1 MKIAI
6 LGATSQIAQ
15 DLILSFSKNKSY
27 NFSLFGRNVELLEEW
42 VSSANLNG
50 KYQVQKYSNFNR
62 NQDYDVIIN
71 FVGIGDP
78 VKAQKM
84 GNDIFKI
91 TEQYDDMALDYV
103 RCHKETKYIFL
114 SSGAVY
120 GGKYEEPVNE
130 NTVAMIDINNLVL
143 TDWYTI
149 AKLYAEAKH
158 RSLSDLSI
166 VDVRVFNYFS
176 HMQDMGARFLI
187 TDIVRAI
194 KNQEIFRTSSDNIVR
209 DFITP
214 PDFYNLIQA
223 TIDHKSINT
232 ALDCYTK
239 SPVAKFD
246 LLSELESKYGLRYEI
261 DGSIGIV
268 NATGAKLNY
277 YSVSKMVK
285 SIGYSPKNTSI
296 DGIIQE
302 IDKLQGENYLYVK
315 YR

>member
-1 MKIAI
+1 MRIAI

-15 DLILSFSKNKSY
+15 DLILSFSINKDY
-27 NFSLFGRNVELLEEW
+27 DFLLFGRNIELLEKWINSE
-42 VSSANLNG
+42 NLSE
-50 KYQVQKYSNFNR
+50 KYQVKEYSEFSNDQKY
-62 NQDYDVIIN
+62 DMIIN

-78 VKAQKM
+78 AKAQKT

-91 TEQYDDMALDYV
+91 TEQYDDMALEYV
-103 RCHKETKYIFL
+103 KQHKKTKYIFL

-120 GGKYEEPVNE
+120 GGNYQDPVDKD
-130 NTVAMIDINNLVL
+130 TVAAIDINNLKS
-143 TDWYTI
+143 TDWYTL

-166 VDVRVFNYFS
+166 IDVRVFNYFS
-176 HMQDMGARFLI
+176 HTQNIDTRFLI

-194 KNQEIFRTSSDNIVR
+194 KNKEVFKTSVDNIVR

-223 TIDHKSINT
+223 IIDAKSTNI

-239 SPVAKFD
+239 NPVSKFD
-246 LLSELESKYGLRYEI
+246 LLSELKNKFGLIYDFDENINTI
-261 DGSIGIV
+261 D
-268 NATGAKLNY
+268 ATGAKVNY
-277 YSVSKMVK
+277 YSTNKISGNIKYM
-285 SIGYSPKNTSI
+285 PDNTSL

-302 IDKLQGENYLYVK
+302 MNCVL
-315 YR
+315 

>member
-1 MKIAI
+1 MRIAI

-15 DLILSFSKNKSY
+15 DLILSFSINKDY
-27 NFSLFGRNVELLEEW
+27 DFSLFGRNIELLEKWINSE
-42 VSSANLNG
+42 NLSE
-50 KYQVQKYSNFNR
+50 KYQVKEYSEFSNDQKY
-62 NQDYDVIIN
+62 DMIIN

-78 VKAQKM
+78 AKAQKT

-91 TEQYDDMALDYV
+91 TEQYDDMALEYV
-103 RCHKETKYIFL
+103 KQHKKTKYIFL

-120 GGKYEEPVNE
+120 GGNYQEPVNKD
-130 NTVAMIDINNLVL
+130 TIATIDINNLKS
-143 TDWYTI
+143 TDWYTL

-166 VDVRVFNYFS
+166 IDVRVFNYFS
-176 HMQDMGARFLI
+176 HTQNIDTRFLI

-194 KNQEIFRTSSDNIVR
+194 KNKEVFKTSVDNIVR

-223 TIDHKSINT
+223 IIDAKSTNI

-239 SPVAKFD
+239 NPVSKFD
-246 LLSELESKYGLRYEI
+246 LLSELKNKFGLIYDFDENI
-261 DGSIGIV
+261 DTID
-268 NATGAKLNY
+268 ATGAKVNY
-277 YSVSKMVK
+277 YSTNKISGNIKYM
-285 SIGYSPKNTSI
+285 PDNTSL

-302 IDKLQGENYLYVK
+302 MNCVL
-315 YR
+315 